1 MLACNSILPYNDL
14 EGCEVILRKHQ
25 NELAAIIMEPVQTG
39 FIMASKE
46 FMVGLRKITEELGI
60 LLIFDEVKT
69 GFRVGL
75 GGAQGYYGIKPDI
88 TALGKVIGA
97 GMPLGIVGGKKEIMM
112 VTAPIMGSD
121 IFDSSTA
128 GKTSAKD
135 VLFHSGTYNGHPLI
149 LSAGL
154 AVIETLEKEFDS
166 IVAQTKKLTNGLK
179 EVFDEKGIRIVT
191 IGGNSAT
198 KW

>member
-1 MLACNSILPYNDL
+1 
-14 EGCEVILRKHQ
+14 
-25 NELAAIIMEPVQTG
+25 MEPVQTG
-39 FIMASKE
+39 GIMASKE

-154 AVIETLEKEFDS
+154 AVIETLEKEFDP
-166 IVAQTKKLTNGLK
+166 ICINNDIRKNNLTNECTDNTSK
-179 EVFDEKGIRIVT
+179 
-191 IGGNSAT
+191 
-198 KW
+198 